1 MRPIFDLSRFSPSRE
16 LVLEHTRVAL
26 LVGLAR
32 TVVLLLVP
40 MITMR
45 LFIEE
50 RRSRTVEMLFTSPI
64 HDHEIVL
71 GKWFGGMLLYMLILT
86 VFVIELGIFQW
97 PDLGYRTLLK
107 TQAALISQGAGLLAI
122 GEWVS
127 TFTRHEVVAA
137 AGTFLVCMAVLRYYN
152 SATMNQRG
160 YVVCGALLILGWVL
174 TWRSIRVFRGTF

>member
-1 MRPIFDLSRFSPSRE
+1 MRRVSVSVANAVPICKKELRRYFASPIGYVLLFGSALLAGLSLSVSEPAVLMRPIFDLSRFSPSRE

-64 HDHEIVL
+64 HDHEI
-71 GKWFGGMLLYMLILT
+71 
-86 VFVIELGIFQW
+86 
-97 PDLGYRTLLK
+97 
-107 TQAALISQGAGLLAI
+107 
-122 GEWVS
+122 
-127 TFTRHEVVAA
+127 
-137 AGTFLVCMAVLRYYN
+137 
-152 SATMNQRG
+152 
-160 YVVCGALLILGWVL
+160 
-174 TWRSIRVFRGTF
+174 